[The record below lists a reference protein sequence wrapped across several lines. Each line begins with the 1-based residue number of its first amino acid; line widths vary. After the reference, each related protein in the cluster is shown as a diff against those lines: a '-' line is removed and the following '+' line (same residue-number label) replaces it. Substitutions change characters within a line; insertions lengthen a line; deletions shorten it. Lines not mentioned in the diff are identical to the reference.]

1 MRIYLAGGISG
12 NLQAKWKSIIGG
24 ERNEDLFSGRAS
36 RKEWPNGTY
45 RGGQHYILESFFYAR
60 TNPWIEQ
67 IIPRLDDFILDSG
80 AFTAMRGNAG
90 NIDWERYTEE
100 YADFINRNKIDKFF
114 ELDIDTLIGLREVE
128 RLRTRLESLTCKQP
142 IPVWHRDRGLDYFK
156 ETCKWYKYVALGGI
170 VKAGDKQVKGY
181 EKAFPWFIDIAH
193 EAGAK
198 IHGLGYTNI
207 AGLHRYHF
215 DSVDSTAWLYGNRG
229 GYLYRFNEITGL
241 MEQIDKAPGTRLKSN
256 DAALHNYQ
264 EWQKFQQYAKRKL

>member
-24 ERNEDLFSGRAS
+24 GQNEDLFSGQVF
-36 RKEWPNGTY
+36 RKEYPNGTY

-60 TNPWIEQ
+60 TNPWMEQ

-80 AFTAMRGNAG
+80 AFTAIRGNAG
-90 NIDWERYTEE
+90 NIDWGRYVEE

-128 RLRTRLESLTCKQP
+128 RLRTRLENLTGKQP
-142 IPVWHRDRGLDYFK
+142 IPVWHKDRGLQKFREICK
-156 ETCKWYKYVALGGI
+156 EYQYIALGGI
-170 VKAGDKQVKGY
+170 AIKEIPIKKF
-181 EKAFPWFIDIAH
+181 EKTFDYFINTAH

-207 AGLHRYHF
+207 AGLHKYHF

-241 MEQIDKAPGTRLKSN
+241 M
-256 DAALHNYQ
+256 
-264 EWQKFQQYAKRKL
+264 